1 MLESLG
7 QRGTLKLIRF
17 LLDKR
22 LQDEIIALANI
33 VLWKDVD
40 CISPANVRLWS
51 RLFRNSKKLC
61 MSGAIVNV
69 DEMLDALQTFPNL
82 ETLELDHFDLRPSYK
97 MAQIVKIPSLRKL
110 KIQVSAFDVGLSL
123 FQIHDFIGKNGA
135 VTRLPYCAKLTS
147 LELIHVK
154 FTWGTHLNTILI
166 FTAGLANALPLCDLN
181 YLDLSGSSDLFGLR
195 LDLVFPALTQCR
207 NLQTLKIRHTLDSDD
222 VLLLAP
228 RLRDCRHLH
237 TLDLRSNLLGKRL
250 DDAVDDYV
258 DDSRGVLALLDE
270 LELCPSLQ
278 LVILSEDLF
287 DDPEKNDLVNRKI
300 LEIEQTTNKKIERV
314 SIEDSRDFFDIRRFR
329 N

>member
-7 QRGTLKLIRF
+7 QRGTLELIRK
-17 LLDKR
+17 LKDKR
-22 LQDEIIALANI
+22 LRDEIIALANI

-61 MSGAIVNV
+61 MSGEGAIVNIDPNI
-69 DEMLDALQTFPNL
+69 DEMVEALQTFPNL
-82 ETLELDHFDLRPSYK
+82 ETLELDHFILRPSYK

-110 KIQVSAFDVGLSL
+110 KIEVSTFDGGLSTL

-147 LELIHVK
+147 LELIHVYL
-154 FTWGTHLNTILI
+154 THDTDLNT

-181 YLDLSGSSDLFGLR
+181 YLDLSGSVQLFRGRMDLIYS
-195 LDLVFPALTQCR
+195 ALPQCR
-207 NLQTLKIRHTLDSDD
+207 NLQTLKIRHTLDSDR
-222 VLLLAP
+222 VLLLTP
-228 RLRDCRHLH
+228 ILRNCRHLH
-237 TLDLRSNLLGKRL
+237 TLDLRGNILGKVH
-250 DDAVDDYV
+250 DALVDDYV
-258 DDSRGVLALLDE
+258 DDSRGVLALLDQ

-287 DDPEKNDLVNRKI
+287 DDPEINDLVNRKI
-300 LEIEQTTNKKIERV
+300 LAIKQKTNIKIERV
-314 SIEDSRDFFDIRRFR
+314 PIVSIIRRFR